1 MDPFQKDDKSYLG
14 TWTTFPAET
23 VYVTAGSQESPQ
35 STHRDHRTMVITV
48 FTEIGAQEPLVV

>member
-14 TWTTFPAET
+14 NLDYISRRNSVCDSGVPGKSSEYAD
-23 VYVTAGSQESPQ
+23 
-35 STHRDHRTMVITV
+35 DHRTMVITV